1 MENIGDIHS
10 QSNIR
15 SHVALAV
22 VTLILAIILL
32 VLVFVPRPVRTI
44 TAPNGQQ
51 YQTVPGSGGGQVSPS
66 NSQGYTGT
74 GTSAIV
80 SGFVIPPL
88 AL

>member
-1 MENIGDIHS
+1 MENISDIHS

-15 SHVALAV
+15 SHIALAV

-32 VLVFVPRPVRTI
+32 VLVFVPRPARI
-44 TAPNGQQ
+44 ISPDGGQFQTA
-51 YQTVPGSGGGQVSPS
+51 PGSGSQVSPS